1 MAERMTAR
9 EVRWQIGDRNVICR
23 IEQSQEHGTVQ
34 ISGTSL
40 SFRLLGSAQIEIDGK
55 RHRFYASRTRSDSV
69 SVWIDGHTYHLR
81 RSATENSRA
90 TGESHA
96 TSSEV
101 RALMPGKL
109 LRLTVK
115 VGDVVQEKQPV
126 GVMESMK
133 MESPLLAPKS
143 GRVAEIR
150 FKPGEA
156 IDMSEVLMRIDDDQA

>member
-1 MAERMTAR
+1 MTGR
-9 EVRWQIGDRNVICR
+9 EVRWQIDGQDIICE
-23 IEQSQEHGTVQ
+23 IHLAQGQGTFSF
-34 ISGTSL
+34 SGNSL
-40 SFRLLGSAQIEIDGK
+40 PFRVLGSAQIEIDGK
-55 RHRFYASRTRSDSV
+55 RHRFYASRTRADSV

-81 RSATENSRA
+81 RSAAANSDT

-109 LRLTVK
+109 LRLTVE
-115 VGDVVQEKQPV
+115 VGDVVQERQQV

-150 FKPGEA
+150 FKPGDA

>member
-1 MAERMTAR
+1 
-9 EVRWQIGDRNVICR
+9 
-23 IEQSQEHGTVQ
+23 
-34 ISGTSL
+34 
-40 SFRLLGSAQIEIDGK
+40 
-55 RHRFYASRTRSDSV
+55 
-69 SVWIDGHTYHLR
+69 
-81 RSATENSRA
+81 
-90 TGESHA
+90 
-96 TSSEV
+96 
-101 RALMPGKL
+101 MPGKL

-156 IDMSEVLMRIDDDQA
+156 IDMSEVLMRIDDQA